1 MNRPRRLAATAAVA
15 SLVLLGACAPPEDDD
30 SETTTES
37 GVSASEATSA
47 EDFGG
52 MEALIEAAQEEGT
65 LNVIALP
72 PDWANYGEIIDTFAE
87 KYDIEVN
94 SDQPTAASQDE
105 INAANDLKGTERAPD
120 VFDLGQ
126 SVALANT
133 DLYAPYQV
141 ETFDLQCH
149 LIQKRIRSSG
159 LTFLS
164 MSQ

>member
-52 MEALIEAAQEEGT
+52 MDALIEAAQEEGT

-94 SDQPTAASQDE
+94 SDQLCARPMEFRQFESARNHQVIQQALFPNPGE
-105 INAANDLKGTERAPD
+105 
-120 VFDLGQ
+120 LGQ
-126 SVALANT
+126 VT
-133 DLYAPYQV
+133 QHPV
-141 ETFDLQCH
+141 EM
-149 LIQKRIRSSG
+149 IEIPG
-159 LTFLS
+159 LPRPDEQIEMMLWL
-164 MSQ
+164 MGHQ